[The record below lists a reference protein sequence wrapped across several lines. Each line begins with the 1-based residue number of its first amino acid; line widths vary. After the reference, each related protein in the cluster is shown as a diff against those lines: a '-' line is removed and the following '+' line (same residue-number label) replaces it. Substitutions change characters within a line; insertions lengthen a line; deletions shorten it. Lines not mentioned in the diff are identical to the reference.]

1 MVRTKIRSCILL
13 ALLTGLIP
21 CFASTAATAAASA
34 SGSGAQV
41 IADCQAHQRLTHPY
55 TVAQLKNALATL
67 PADVDEYTNCEQVIE
82 AALTH
87 AGGKGANNGAGT
99 SSSGSS
105 FLPTPVI
112 VILVLLILAAVTFG
126 AISVRRRGGSQG
138 PDRPA

>member
-1 MVRTKIRSCILL
+1 MVRTKIRSYILL
-13 ALLTGLIP
+13 ALLTAVIP
-21 CFASTAATAAASA
+21 CFAATAAATA

-67 PADVDEYTNCEQVIE
+67 PADVEEYSNCEQVIE

-87 AGGKGANNGAGT
+87 ANGKGANNGAGT

-138 PDRPA
+138 PDPRA